1 MPMPY
6 RHLLLSAMTAGLL
19 HPSLAS
25 AQDARPRTRV
35 AATKAPARPATS
47 VRVPEADSLL
57 PWSQQIAV
65 REQWLVKRH
74 EMLLPMMRRHGI
86 GMWIVVNEEFHD
98 DPLTQYVAPPR
109 PYTGN
114 RDFFV
119 FIDAGAEGLKKYAI
133 TGYTEENLARFFDAP
148 FTEPRPPAATLREL
162 YAKYKPA
169 TIGLGIRGTR
179 GQTRTLGYDS
189 YRFLAETLGPEAEK
203 TFVSTGELAQ
213 EYLDTRLP
221 EEMAHYRTAVLVTE
235 AIVKR
240 ALSNDV
246 ITPGKTTVG
255 DVRRAL
261 YDMLW
266 AAGVRTWFQPDL
278 RVQRASGDVATSRGF
293 LAIAPEGT
301 VIERGDVV
309 HIDFGITY
317 MGFDTDWQK
326 MAYVLKP
333 GETDAPAGIKQAM
346 ANSNILQDALM
357 KRHSRPG
364 RTGGAVFNATMAE
377 MKERGIEAMIYS
389 HPIGAQGHGLGA
401 SIDFRS
407 ALRSDT
413 TAQNSRLRPGSYIS
427 IELNTAT
434 PIPEWG
440 GKKLFVMFEDDA
452 HLTDDG
458 FVFFRPRQEQFY
470 LIR

>member
-1 MPMPY
+1 MRSLFPLIAGA
-6 RHLLLSAMTAGLL
+6 LLLPQVL
-19 HPSLAS
+19 P
-25 AQDARPRTRV
+25 AQDTRPRTRV
-35 AATKAPARPATS
+35 AATPRTMSSPARVA
-47 VRVPEADSLL
+47 EADSLL
-57 PWSQQIAV
+57 PWSQQIAI

-98 DPLTQYVAPPR
+98 DPLSQYVAPPR

-119 FIDAGAEGLKKYAI
+119 FIDGGAEGLKKFAI

-148 FTEPRPPAATLREL
+148 FTEPRPPATTLREL
-162 YAKYKPA
+162 YARYKPA
-169 TIGLGIRGTR
+169 TVGLGIRGTR
-179 GQTRTLGYDS
+179 GQTRSLGHDS

-203 TFVSTGELAQ
+203 SFVSAGELVQ

-221 EEMAHYRTAVLVTE
+221 EEMPHYRTAVRVTE

-240 ALSNDV
+240 ALSNEV
-246 ITPGKTTVG
+246 ITPGTTTVG

-261 YDMLW
+261 FDMLW

-293 LAIAPEGT
+293 LAVAPEGT

-309 HIDFGITY
+309 HIDFGISY

-333 GETDAPAGIKQAM
+333 GERDVPAGLKQAM
-346 ANSNILQDALM
+346 ANSNTLQDALM
-357 KRHSRPG
+357 QRHSRPG
-364 RTGGAVFNATMAE
+364 KTGGAVFNATMAE

-434 PIPEWG
+434 AVPEWG
-440 GKKLFVMFEDDA
+440 GKKVFVMFEDDA
-452 HLTDDG
+452 HLTENG